1 MRKGYLGK
9 KIISM
14 SLAGMMM
21 LSLCACGSDKSDTTS
36 VSEWISTENI
46 KNTKNDTTLDYT
58 VQDYPEAEDDFI
70 MYDMAEESGAT
81 YDMAINGVAADVY
94 YEDDDYYFGDE
105 EFNTNEY
112 NDLEENPWLSV
123 KLSPL
128 STFAADVD
136 TASYSQIRTNITNG
150 YDIDPG
156 MVRIEEMINYFHYD
170 YETPTGNDKFAVH
183 MEYADCPWN
192 EDTQLALVSL
202 NTEKIDFSEAPESNI
217 VFLIDTSGSMFD
229 DNKLPLVQQS
239 MCMLAENLTAKDR
252 VSIVTYA
259 GGDEV
264 VLEGAKGSDYYGIS
278 SAIEGL
284 EAWGSTN
291 GAAGIETAY
300 QIAEKYFIKGGNNRV
315 ILATDGDLNVGVTSE
330 SALEQLITE
339 KKESGVFLSVIGVG
353 YGNYKDNK
361 LETLADKGN
370 GNYAYIDSIYEAKKA
385 LVDDLGANMVTVAK
399 DVKLQVEF
407 NPALVKGYRLIGYEN
422 RTMAAEDFNDDTK
435 DGGEMGAGHSVTAIY
450 EIIPV
455 DSKMEVSSTDLKYS
469 DGADNEIYKEGA
481 YNDELFTL
489 RVRYKEPDEDDSK
502 LMDFVCKTDSYS
514 EDGSDNLRW
523 AASVAAFG
531 MYLKDSEYMG
541 DTNKKLILTLAESV
555 KDSKKDEYKQEYID
569 LVNEYFEELD

>member
-9 KIISM
+9 KIISIL
-14 SLAGMMM
+14 LAVMMM
-21 LSLCACGSDKSDTTS
+21 LGLCACGSDKNVTTTIT
-36 VSEWISTENI
+36 EWSTTEA
-46 KNTKNDTTLDYT
+46 TKDYE
-58 VQDYPEAEDDFI
+58 VQGDYIDDDED
-70 MYDMAEESGAT
+70 MYYEMAEESGAT
-81 YDMAINGVAADVY
+81 YDMAINSMTADVY
-94 YEDDDYYFGDE
+94 YDDVDDYYYGE
-105 EFNTNEY
+105 EDFNTNEY
-112 NDLEENPWLSV
+112 NDLAENPWMSV

-150 YDIDPG
+150 YGIDTG

-170 YETPTGNDKFAVH
+170 YETPTGDDKFAVH

-192 EDTQLALVSL
+192 ENTQLALVSL

-239 MCMLAENLTAKDR
+239 MCMLAENLTDKDR

-264 VLEGAKGSDYYGIS
+264 VLEGAKGSDYYAIS

-339 KKESGVFLSVIGVG
+339 KKKSGVFLSVIGVG

-370 GNYAYIDSIYEAKKA
+370 GNYAYIDSIFEAKKA

-455 DSKMEVSSTDLKYS
+455 DSDMDVPSADLKYS
-469 DGADNEIYKEGA
+469 DGADNEIYGEGS

-502 LMDFVCKTDSYS
+502 LVDFVCKTDSYS

-541 DTNKKLILTLAESV
+541 DTNKRLILSLAESV

-569 LVNEYFEELD
+569 LVNEYFDSMD

>member
-1 MRKGYLGK
+1 MKKRYFGK
-9 KIISM
+9 RIM
-14 SLAGMMM
+14 AVTLAGAMM
-21 LSLCACGSDKSDTTS
+21 LGMCACGKEKENNISETITEFLKQDETEAEANNDNSKSD
-36 VSEWISTENI
+36 
-46 KNTKNDTTLDYT
+46 NTVYEMY
-58 VQDYPEAEDDFI
+58 VQDEEAVAAD
-70 MYDMAEESGAT
+70 YDMAENSVTGEIYYGES
-81 YDMAINGVAADVY
+81 D
-94 YEDDDYYFGDE
+94 EYYFGDE
-105 EFNTNEY
+105 NFNTNEY
-112 NDLEENPWLSV
+112 NYLEENSWMSV
-123 KLSPL
+123 ALSPL

-150 YDIDPG
+150 YSIDPG

-170 YETPTGNDKFAVH
+170 YETPTGDDKFAVH

-192 EDTQLALVSL
+192 KDTQLALVSL
-202 NTEKIDFSEAPESNI
+202 NTEKIDFSDAPESNI

-229 DNKLPLVQQS
+229 ENKLPLVQQS
-239 MCMLAENLTAKDR
+239 MCMLAENLTDKDR

-264 VLEGAKGSDYYGIS
+264 VLEGAKGSDYYAIS

-300 QIAEKYFIKGGNNRV
+300 EIAEKYFIKGGNNRV
-315 ILATDGDLNVGVTSE
+315 ILATDGDLNVGLTSE
-330 SALEQLITE
+330 SALEQLIIE
-339 KKESGVFLSVIGVG
+339 KKKSGVFLSVIGVG

-370 GNYAYIDSIYEAKKA
+370 GNYAYIDSIFEAKKA

-450 EIIPV
+450 EIIPA
-455 DSKMEVSSTDLKYS
+455 DSDMEAPDSDLKYT
-469 DGADNEIYKEGA
+469 GNNADSEIYGEGE

-489 RVRYKEPDEDDSK
+489 RVRYKEPDEDESK
-502 LMDFVCKTDSYS
+502 LIDFVCKKDAYLK
-514 EDGSDNLRW
+514 EGSDNLRW

-531 MYLKDSEYMG
+531 MYMKDSEYMG
-541 DTNKKLILTLAESV
+541 STDKKLIISLAESV
-555 KDSKKDEYKQEYID
+555 KDSDKDEYKQEYIN

>member
-21 LSLCACGSDKSDTTS
+21 LSLCACGSDKNVVTETE
-36 VSEWISTENI
+36 EWFITEA
-46 KNTKNDTTLDYT
+46 TKGDDVQGDYT
-58 VQDYPEAEDDFI
+58 DDDDS
-70 MYDMAEESGAT
+70 YVYYEMAEESGAT
-81 YDMAINGVAADVY
+81 YDMAVNSMTADIY
-94 YEDDDYYFGDE
+94 YDDVDDYYYGE
-105 EFNTNEY
+105 EDFNTNEY
-112 NDLEENPWLSV
+112 NDLAENPWMSV

-150 YDIDPG
+150 YGIDAG

-170 YETPTGNDKFAVH
+170 YETPTGDDKFAVH
-183 MEYADCPWN
+183 TEYADCPWN

-239 MCMLAENLTAKDR
+239 MCMLAENLTDKDR

-264 VLEGAKGSDYYGIS
+264 VLEGAKGSDYYEIS

-339 KKESGVFLSVIGVG
+339 KKKSGVFLSVIGVG

-370 GNYAYIDSIYEAKKA
+370 GNYAYIDSIFEAKKA

-435 DGGEMGAGHSVTAIY
+435 YGGEMGAGHSVTAIY

-455 DSKMEVSSTDLKYS
+455 DSDMDVPSADLKYS
-469 DGADNEIYKEGA
+469 DGADNEIYGEGS

-502 LMDFVCKTDSYS
+502 LVDFVCKTDSYS

-541 DTNKKLILTLAESV
+541 DTNKRLILSLAESV
-555 KDSKKDEYKQEYID
+555 KDSKNDEYKQEYID
-569 LVNEYFEELD
+569 LVNEYFEKLD

>member
-21 LSLCACGSDKSDTTS
+21 LSLCACGSDKNVVTETE
-36 VSEWISTENI
+36 EWFITEA
-46 KNTKNDTTLDYT
+46 TKGDDVQGDYT
-58 VQDYPEAEDDFI
+58 DDDDS
-70 MYDMAEESGAT
+70 YVYYEMAEESGAT
-81 YDMAINGVAADVY
+81 YDMAVNSMTADIY
-94 YEDDDYYFGDE
+94 YDDVDDYYYGE
-105 EFNTNEY
+105 EDFNTNEY
-112 NDLEENPWLSV
+112 NDLAENPWMSV

-150 YDIDPG
+150 YGIDAG

-170 YETPTGNDKFAVH
+170 YETPTGDDKFAVH
-183 MEYADCPWN
+183 TEYADCPWN

-239 MCMLAENLTAKDR
+239 MCMLAENLTDKDR

-264 VLEGAKGSDYYGIS
+264 VLEGAKGSDYYEIS

-300 QIAEKYFIKGGNNRV
+300 QIAEKYFIKDGNNRV

-339 KKESGVFLSVIGVG
+339 KKKSGVFLSVIGVG

-370 GNYAYIDSIYEAKKA
+370 GNYAYIDSIFEAKKA

-435 DGGEMGAGHSVTAIY
+435 YGGEMGAGHSVTAIY

-455 DSKMEVSSTDLKYS
+455 DSDMDVPSADLKYS
-469 DGADNEIYKEGA
+469 DGADNEIYGEGS

-502 LMDFVCKTDSYS
+502 LVDFVCKTDSYS

-541 DTNKKLILTLAESV
+541 DTNKRLILSLAESV
-555 KDSKKDEYKQEYID
+555 KDSKNDEYKQEYID
-569 LVNEYFEELD
+569 LVNEYFEKLD

>member
-1 MRKGYLGK
+1 MEGKIMRKGYLGK
-9 KIISM
+9 KIISIL
-14 SLAGMMM
+14 LAVMMM
-21 LSLCACGSDKSDTTS
+21 LGLCACGSDKNVTTTIT
-36 VSEWISTENI
+36 EWSTTEA
-46 KNTKNDTTLDYT
+46 TKDYE
-58 VQDYPEAEDDFI
+58 VQGDYIDDDED
-70 MYDMAEESGAT
+70 MYYEMAEESGAT
-81 YDMAINGVAADVY
+81 YDMAINSMTADVY
-94 YEDDDYYFGDE
+94 YDDVDDYYYGE
-105 EFNTNEY
+105 EDFNTNEY
-112 NDLEENPWLSV
+112 NDLAENPWMSV

-150 YDIDPG
+150 YGIDTG

-170 YETPTGNDKFAVH
+170 YETPTGDDKFAVH

-192 EDTQLALVSL
+192 ENTQLALVSL

-239 MCMLAENLTAKDR
+239 MCMLAENLTDKDR

-264 VLEGAKGSDYYGIS
+264 VLEGAKGSDYYAIS

-339 KKESGVFLSVIGVG
+339 KKKSGVFLSVIGVG

-370 GNYAYIDSIYEAKKA
+370 GNYAYIDSIFEAKKA

-455 DSKMEVSSTDLKYS
+455 DSDMDVPSADLKYS
-469 DGADNEIYKEGA
+469 DGADNEIYGEGS

-502 LMDFVCKTDSYS
+502 LVDFVCKTDSYS

-541 DTNKKLILTLAESV
+541 DTNKRLILSLAESV

-569 LVNEYFEELD
+569 LVNEYFDSMD

>member
-1 MRKGYLGK
+1 MMEEKNMRKGYLGK
-9 KIISM
+9 KIM
-14 SLAGMMM
+14 AVTLAGAMM
-21 LSLCACGSDKSDTTS
+21 LGMCACGKKNNEVTTIFDKATEETT
-36 VSEWISTENI
+36 EENYRETTEAQ
-46 KNTKNDTTLDYT
+46 TKDDDVEEVYA
-58 VQDYPEAEDDFI
+58 DAE
-70 MYDMAEESGAT
+70 YDMDYNAVSGEAYYVETEE
-81 YDMAINGVAADVY
+81 Y
-94 YEDDDYYFGDE
+94 YYGDE

-112 NDLEENPWLSV
+112 NDLEENPWMSV

-136 TASYSQIRTNITNG
+136 TASYSQIRTNINNG
-150 YDIDPG
+150 YEIDPG

-170 YETPTGNDKFAVH
+170 YDTPTGDDKFSVY

-192 EDTQLALVSL
+192 KDTQLALVSL
-202 NTEKIDFSEAPESNI
+202 NTEKIDFSDAPESNI

-239 MCMLAENLTAKDR
+239 MCMLAENLTDKDR

-264 VLEGAKGSDYYGIS
+264 VLEGASGADYYEIC

-300 QIAEKYFIKGGNNRV
+300 QIAEKYFIEGGNNRV

-330 SALEQLITE
+330 SALEKLITE

-370 GNYAYIDSIYEAKKA
+370 GNYAYIDSIFEAKKA

-455 DSKMEVSSTDLKYS
+455 DSNMEVPSADLKYS
-469 DGADNEIYKEGA
+469 DGADNEIYGNGE

-489 RVRYKEPDEDDSK
+489 RVRYKEPDEEDSK
-502 LMDFVCKTDSYS
+502 LSDYVCKTSAYS
-514 EDGSDNLRW
+514 KEGSDNLRW

-541 DTNKKLILTLAESV
+541 DTNRKLIISLAESV
-555 KDSKKDEYKQEYID
+555 EDFDTDEYKQEYIE
-569 LVNEYFEELD
+569 LVNTYFDNMD

>member
-1 MRKGYLGK
+1 MMEEKIMRKGYLGK
-9 KIISM
+9 KIM
-14 SLAGMMM
+14 AVTLAGAMM
-21 LSLCACGSDKSDTTS
+21 LGMCACGKENEEGTTIFDKMTEDTTEEYYEDTEANTKSDTYEYYEDS
-36 VSEWISTENI
+36 V
-46 KNTKNDTTLDYT
+46 
-58 VQDYPEAEDDFI
+58 AEE
-70 MYDMAEESGAT
+70 YDMAVNSVT
-81 YDMAINGVAADVY
+81 GVAVY
-94 YEDDDYYFGDE
+94 DDYYDE
-105 EFNTNEY
+105 GTDFNTNEY
-112 NDLEENPWLSV
+112 NDLEENPWMSV
-123 KLSPL
+123 NLSPL

-136 TASYSQIRTNITNG
+136 TASYSQIRTNINSG
-150 YDIDPG
+150 YEIDPG

-170 YETPTGNDKFAVH
+170 YDTPTGDDKFAVH

-192 EDTQLALVSL
+192 KDTQLALVSL
-202 NTEKIDFSEAPESNI
+202 NTEKIDFSDAPESNI

-239 MCMLAENLTAKDR
+239 MCMLAENLTDKDR

-259 GGDEV
+259 GSDEV
-264 VLEGAKGSDYYGIS
+264 VLEGASGADYYEIC

-284 EAWGSTN
+284 EAYGSTN

-300 QIAEKYFIKGGNNRV
+300 KIAEKYFIEGGNNRV

-339 KKESGVFLSVIGVG
+339 KKKTGVFLSVIGVG

-370 GNYAYIDSIYEAKKA
+370 GNYAYIDSIFEAKKA

-455 DSKMEVSSTDLKYS
+455 ESKMEVPSADLKYS
-469 DGADNEIYKEGA
+469 DGADNEIYGDGE

-489 RVRYKEPDEDDSK
+489 RVRYKEPDEDESK
-502 LMDFVCKTDSYS
+502 LVDFVCNTSAYTK
-514 EDGSDNLRW
+514 DGSDNLRW

-541 DTNKKLILTLAESV
+541 DTNRKLIISLAEST
-555 KDSKKDEYKQEYID
+555 KDSKDDEYKQEYIE
-569 LVNEYFEELD
+569 LVNTYFENMD